1 MKKQTTHDK
10 AIRLIEGGQVNV
22 DGHRVRMKK
31 VLASDNVCL
40 LCEMDSICTN
50 GSEMNRVCEECDYI
64 TQHACYLELVTN
76 DKAARQ

>member
-31 VLASDNVCL
+31 VLASDNMCL

-50 GSEMNRVCEECDYI
+50 GSEMRIVCEECDHI
-64 TQHACYLELVTN
+64 TQLACFLELVTN
-76 DKAARQ
+76 DKGERK